1 MKAFF
6 ERLQSNAMFIAFCNL
21 SENVR
26 DLDKIFWR
34 CKEVHENLGPDSASY
49 QKFLSEMDWFHLILV
64 CIVWF
69 YNYILKVLLE
79 YFEKS
84 IL

>member
-6 ERLQSNAMFIAFCNL
+6 ERLQSNAMFIALCNL
-21 SENVR
+21 SDNVR

-49 QKFLSEMDWFHLILV
+49 QKFLSEMD
-64 CIVWF
+64 
-69 YNYILKVLLE
+69 
-79 YFEKS
+79 
-84 IL
+84 